1 MTDPIPPAAAPPAPP
16 ERFTAALA
24 IARRDLV
31 EFVRDRRTL
40 FVTLLLPMVTYPI
53 VALASALGLRTAVAD
68 IESRA
73 ATATLA
79 VAVTGA
85 EALPFAERLRA
96 VAASPPRGG
105 PAAADWPAG
114 FEIEPLPDPVANR
127 ALASGAADVVVDAP
141 AGTLAALDGDGTAT
155 VTARLSTS
163 RDAEP
168 GAARLWEALVA
179 NVAADTLAR
188 RARGAGL
195 PRAFLEPL
203 RVTFPDGPAAAPVAP
218 SIGPTLVGSV
228 LVLLA
233 VLTLTGAFYPA
244 IDAIA
249 GEKERGTIETLLM
262 APCST
267 LQIVLGK
274 FLAVFAITLATLA
287 ANVLSIAATG
297 AAAVRMLPAGMSMEI
312 AHPSAGS
319 LATLVAFVGLAAI
332 AAATCLA
339 VTTASKSGKEAQNT
353 LTPVIL
359 LVSALAGTALLPG
372 LRGKAWL
379 AAVPFAGQIVV
390 SRLALVGP
398 EGPGPGLPVPVL
410 VALSLASAGALTALL
425 LQGTALLLAD
435 EDILFR
441 GPDAAPHGLARPARR
456 KVPSVAQGAIPVVAG
471 LALVWYLQGLAPG
484 DLRLSIPL
492 HQGIAVILPLVAM
505 LAWQRVDTRT
515 TLGLSS
521 PARGPRGAV
530 TLVGAGLIGA
540 GLFFLSAALLLA
552 LGGGD
557 GSPAV
562 RDLTRRLLDLLGN
575 TPWWLSAVLMVLLP
589 AVAEETL
596 YRGWVLAAF
605 AGVSP
610 SRGRA
615 VAAVAAQAVVF
626 ALAHLLPERMPA
638 TFALGLA
645 TGALRVLTGSIL
657 PSIVLHAVHNAVPL
671 VLVAMA
677 GGPGGEQLAEIAT
690 GGATRLPPA
699 VVAAAALAV
708 VVGAGLVGF
717 AARRGDR
724 GRSAVR

>member
-1 MTDPIPPAAAPPAPP
+1 MMAAPGG
-16 ERFTAALA
+16 RFTAALA

-53 VALASALGLRTAVAD
+53 VALSSALGLRTAVSDLEAK
-68 IESRA
+68 A
-73 ATATLA
+73 ATSTLA
-79 VAVTGA
+79 VAVSGA
-85 EALPFAERLRA
+85 EAQPFVVRMRA
-96 VAASPPRGG
+96 VAETPPTAG
-105 PAAADWPAG
+105 PAAADWPATL
-114 FEIEPLPDPVANR
+114 EIEALQDGVAAG
-127 ALASGAADVVVDAP
+127 ALLTGVADVWVEAG

-155 VTARLSTS
+155 VSARLSPS
-163 RDAEP
+163 RDADP
-168 GAARLWEALVA
+168 GAERHWEALVRA
-179 NVAADTLAR
+179 VSADALRR
-188 RARGAGL
+188 RAAAAGL
-195 PRAFLEPL
+195 PDGFLEPL
-203 RVTFPDGPAAAPVAP
+203 RVTIVDAPGTVVATA
-218 SIGPTLVGSV
+218 SIGPTLAASV

-267 LQIVLGK
+267 GQIVLGK
-274 FLAVFAITLATLA
+274 FLAVFVVTLATLA
-287 ANVLSIAATG
+287 ANVLSIALTAS
-297 AAAVRMLPAGMSMEI
+297 AAVRMLPAGMSM
-312 AHPSAGS
+312 ALADLGGGS
-319 LATLVAFVGLAAI
+319 LVTLVAFIGLAAL

-359 LVSALAGTALLPG
+359 LVSALAGTAMLPG
-372 LRGKAWL
+372 LRGNPWL
-379 AAVPFAGQIVV
+379 SLVPFAGQIVV
-390 SRLALVGP
+390 SRAALVGP
-398 EGPGPGLPVPVL
+398 DADGGAALPV
-410 VALSLASAGALTALL
+410 VALLGLTLLSALTLTWILL
-425 LQGTALLLAD
+425 KGTAVMLTD

-441 GPDAAPHGLARPARR
+441 GPDAAPRGLARPARR

-492 HQGIAVILPLVAM
+492 HQGIAVILPLVVM

-515 TLGLSS
+515 TLGLSF

-615 VAAVAAQAVVF
+615 VAAVAAQAVLF

-638 TFALGLA
+638 TFALGLV

-699 VVAAAALAV
+699 VVATAALAV
-708 VVGAGLVGF
+708 VVGAGLVGS
-717 AARRGDR
+717 AAMARERRNGSAP
-724 GRSAVR
+724 GR

>member
-1 MTDPIPPAAAPPAPP
+1 MTG
-16 ERFTAALA
+16 ETEGRFTAALA

-53 VALASALGLRTAVAD
+53 VALSSALGLRTAVSDLEAK
-68 IESRA
+68 A
-73 ATATLA
+73 ASSSLA
-79 VAVTGA
+79 VAVSGA
-85 EALPFAERLRA
+85 DAVPFVDRLRA
-96 VAASPPRGG
+96 VAETPPRTG
-105 PAAADWPAG
+105 PAAADWPATL
-114 FEIEPLPDPVANR
+114 EIEALPAEVAAR
-127 ALASGAADVVVDAP
+127 ALATGVADIWVEAA
-141 AGTLAALDGDGTAT
+141 AGTVATLDGDGTAT
-155 VTARLSTS
+155 LAARLSPS
-163 RDAEP
+163 RAAEP
-168 GAARLWEALVA
+168 RAERHWEALVRA
-179 NVAADTLAR
+179 VSADALRR
-188 RARGAGL
+188 RATGAGL
-195 PRAFLEPL
+195 AEDFLEPL
-203 RVTFPDGPAAAPVAP
+203 RVVVEEGPVAVAAAA
-218 SIGPTLVGSV
+218 SIGPTLAGSI

-267 LQIVLGK
+267 GQIVLGK
-274 FLAVFAITLATLA
+274 FLAVFAVTLATLA
-287 ANVLSIAATG
+287 ANGLSIALTA
-297 AAAVRMLPAGMSMEI
+297 AAAVRMLPAGMSM
-312 AHPSAGS
+312 ALADPGGGS
-319 LATLVAFVGLAAI
+319 VVTLVAFAGLAAL

-359 LVSALAGTALLPG
+359 LVSALAGTSMLPG
-372 LRGKAWL
+372 LRDNPWL
-379 AAVPFAGQIVV
+379 ALVPFAGQIVV
-390 SRLALVGP
+390 SRTALVGP
-398 EGPGPGLPVPVL
+398 DADGGAALPVVVL
-410 VALSLASAGALTALL
+410 LGLSLLSALALTWLL
-425 LQGTALLLAD
+425 LKGTAAMLTD

-441 GPDAAPHGLARPARR
+441 GPDAAPRGLARPARR

-492 HQGIAVILPLVAM
+492 HQGIAVILPLVVM

-515 TLGLSS
+515 TLGLSF

-615 VAAVAAQAVVF
+615 VAAVAAQAVLF

-638 TFALGLA
+638 
-645 TGALRVLTGSIL
+645 
-657 PSIVLHAVHNAVPL
+657 
-671 VLVAMA
+671 
-677 GGPGGEQLAEIAT
+677 
-690 GGATRLPPA
+690 
-699 VVAAAALAV
+699 
-708 VVGAGLVGF
+708 
-717 AARRGDR
+717 
-724 GRSAVR
+724 

>member
-1 MTDPIPPAAAPPAPP
+1 
-16 ERFTAALA
+16 
-24 IARRDLV
+24 V
-31 EFVRDRRTL
+31 
-40 FVTLLLPMVTYPI
+40 
-53 VALASALGLRTAVAD
+53 
-68 IESRA
+68 
-73 ATATLA
+73 
-79 VAVTGA
+79 
-85 EALPFAERLRA
+85 
-96 VAASPPRGG
+96 
-105 PAAADWPAG
+105 
-114 FEIEPLPDPVANR
+114 
-127 ALASGAADVVVDAP
+127 
-141 AGTLAALDGDGTAT
+141 
-155 VTARLSTS
+155 
-163 RDAEP
+163 
-168 GAARLWEALVA
+168 
-179 NVAADTLAR
+179 
-188 RARGAGL
+188 
-195 PRAFLEPL
+195 
-203 RVTFPDGPAAAPVAP
+203 
-218 SIGPTLVGSV
+218 
-228 LVLLA
+228 
-233 VLTLTGAFYPA
+233 
-244 IDAIA
+244 
-249 GEKERGTIETLLM
+249 
-262 APCST
+262 
-267 LQIVLGK
+267 
-274 FLAVFAITLATLA
+274 
-287 ANVLSIAATG
+287 
-297 AAAVRMLPAGMSMEI
+297 
-312 AHPSAGS
+312 
-319 LATLVAFVGLAAI
+319 TLVAFIGLAAL

-359 LVSALAGTALLPG
+359 LVSALAGTAMLPG
-372 LRGKAWL
+372 LRGNPWL
-379 AAVPFAGQIVV
+379 SLVPFAGQIVV
-390 SRLALVGP
+390 SRAALVGP
-398 EGPGPGLPVPVL
+398 DADGGAALPV
-410 VALSLASAGALTALL
+410 VALLGLTLLSALTLTWILL
-425 LQGTALLLAD
+425 KGTAVMLTD

-441 GPDAAPHGLARPARR
+441 GPDAAPRGLARPARR

-492 HQGIAVILPLVAM
+492 HQGIAVILPLVVM

-515 TLGLSS
+515 TLGLSF

-615 VAAVAAQAVVF
+615 VAAVAAQAVLF

-638 TFALGLA
+638 TFALGLV

-708 VVGAGLVGF
+708 VVGAGLVGS
-717 AARRGDR
+717 AAMARERRNGSAP
-724 GRSAVR
+724 GR

>member
-1 MTDPIPPAAAPPAPP
+1 MMAAPGG
-16 ERFTAALA
+16 RFTAALA

-53 VALASALGLRTAVAD
+53 VALSSALGLRTAVSDLEAK
-68 IESRA
+68 A
-73 ATATLA
+73 ATSTLA
-79 VAVTGA
+79 VAVSGA
-85 EALPFAERLRA
+85 EAQPFVVRMRA
-96 VAASPPRGG
+96 VAETPPTAG
-105 PAAADWPAG
+105 PAAADWPATL
-114 FEIEPLPDPVANR
+114 EIEALQDGVAAG
-127 ALASGAADVVVDAP
+127 ALLTGVADVWVEAG

-155 VTARLSTS
+155 VSARLSPS
-163 RDAEP
+163 RDADP
-168 GAARLWEALVA
+168 GAERHWEALVRA
-179 NVAADTLAR
+179 VSADALRR
-188 RARGAGL
+188 RAAAAGL
-195 PRAFLEPL
+195 PDGFLEPL
-203 RVTFPDGPAAAPVAP
+203 RVTIVDAPGTVVATA
-218 SIGPTLVGSV
+218 SIGPTLAASV

-267 LQIVLGK
+267 GQIVLGK
-274 FLAVFAITLATLA
+274 FLAVFVVTLATLA
-287 ANVLSIAATG
+287 ANVLSIALTAS
-297 AAAVRMLPAGMSMEI
+297 AAVRMLPAGMSM
-312 AHPSAGS
+312 ALADLGGGS
-319 LATLVAFVGLAAI
+319 LVTLVAFIGLAAL

-359 LVSALAGTALLPG
+359 LVSALAGTAMLPG
-372 LRGKAWL
+372 LRGNPWL
-379 AAVPFAGQIVV
+379 SLVPFAGQIVV
-390 SRLALVGP
+390 SRAALVGP
-398 EGPGPGLPVPVL
+398 DADGGAALPV
-410 VALSLASAGALTALL
+410 VALLGLTLLSALTLTWILL
-425 LQGTALLLAD
+425 KGTAVMLTD

-441 GPDAAPHGLARPARR
+441 GPDAAPRGLARPARR

-492 HQGIAVILPLVAM
+492 HQGIAVILPLVVM

-515 TLGLSS
+515 TLGLSF

-615 VAAVAAQAVVF
+615 VAAVAAQAVLF

-638 TFALGLA
+638 TFALGLV

-708 VVGAGLVGF
+708 VVGAGLVGS
-717 AARRGDR
+717 AAMARERRNGSAP
-724 GRSAVR
+724 GR